1 MHNPLICVVD
11 DNPENLKVLGALL
24 RENGYDPAVFL
35 DGQEALEFI
44 RTEQPDLVLLDVMM
58 PGMDG
63 FEVCRQLKERL
74 ETKAIPVIFITAKAD
89 QDDIVKGFAC
99 GVVDYV
105 TKPFYH
111 AELLARVKVHVEV
124 KMLRGIIPIC
134 SRCKKIRDDQGLWE
148 QVDEYLA
155 RYSDILFSHGI
166 CPECMEYMYGGD
178 ARFLMHKERGKD
190 KK

>member
-1 MHNPLICVVD
+1 MKILIVD
-11 DNPENLKVLGALL
+11 DDPKL
-24 RENGYDPAVFL
+24 RGFVAKGLETHGIESASAS
-35 DGQEALEFI
+35 DGGEALAALDRADEP
-44 RTEQPDLVLLDVMM
+44 PDLILLDVMM

-63 FEVCRQLKERL
+63 FEVCRQLKNRL

-89 QDDIVKGFAC
+89 QEDIVKGFAC
-99 GVVDYV
+99 GAVDYV

-124 KMLRGIIPIC
+124 KMLRGILPIC

-178 ARFLMHKERGKD
+178 ARFLMHKGTRKE
-190 KK
+190 